1 MKEFEPE
8 RKEASIS
15 EFFDKNRQMLGFDS
29 PLKALFMTVKEA
41 VDNSLD
47 ACADHGILPEITIR
61 VSEERKDI
69 FRVYVEDNGPGIPRN
84 EVENSFGKMLYGSR
98 FFEERQ
104 TRGQQGLGISAA
116 ILYAQKTTGT
126 PTEIVTKTEGDITAY
141 KFILEIDIKKNSP
154 NTLSVEP
161 VIWDVKSGLKLTITL
176 KGRYASG
183 RQSIEEYLRE
193 TALANPQGTFHIHL
207 PDKDIEIQRNVDE
220 PPPIPISVKPHP
232 HGVELGDLI
241 SIIREDAGKPLESI
255 LEHRFSR
262 VTKQVARFL
271 VEKSGLGGKDVR
283 KMTREDFERLLKVI
297 RETEFMEPRK
307 DCLSPIGS
315 DALFRSAI
323 ATFREYH
330 PAYFSQP
337 VTRGPFVYSG
347 HPFMVEAIAI
357 YGGDLPKEEQIK
369 VLRFANRF
377 PLLYQQGS
385 CAITKA
391 ISNIN
396 WNQYGFS
403 QPVREQL
410 PIGPLI
416 LAIHVASTKIPFTS
430 EAKEAIAQVP
440 EIMDALDVAL
450 KAVARQ
456 IKTMR
461 RKEAHKN
468 QVEEKFSLIEK
479 ILPEIAAKSS
489 KILGRDAPDIRPV
502 ISKVMNVVAFR
513 EVDGELWVENFT
525 AKEQSF
531 KVLIKGEKEFSQEVK
546 ELKPFQ
552 KLKLS
557 FPKGAVSSSE
567 IYADLPEP
575 VLLGAYSL
583 PKVLENE

>member
-1 MKEFEPE
+1 MKSFEPT
-8 RKEASIS
+8 RKEVSIS

-29 PLKALFMTVKEA
+29 PQKALFMAVKEA

-47 ACADHGILPEITIR
+47 ACSDMGILPEITVR
-61 VSEERKDI
+61 VSEEGKDI
-69 FRVYVEDNGPGIPRN
+69 FKVYVEDNGPGIPRN
-84 EVENSFGKMLYGSR
+84 EVEESFGKMLYGSR

-116 ILYAQKTTGT
+116 ILYAQKTTGV
-126 PTEIVTKTEGDITAY
+126 PAEIVTKTEGDITAY
-141 KFILEIDIKKNSP
+141 RFVLEIDVKRNSP

-161 VIWDVKSGLKLTITL
+161 VIWDVKSGLKITITL
-176 KGRYASG
+176 KGRYTTG

-193 TALANPQGTFHIHL
+193 TALANPHSTFHIHL
-207 PDKDIEIQRNVDE
+207 PDKDIEIARSVED

-232 HGVELGDLI
+232 HGIDLGDLI
-241 SIIREDAGKPLESI
+241 SIVRESSEKPLETI
-255 LEHRFSR
+255 LEQRFSR
-262 VTKQVARFL
+262 VTKQVAKSI
-271 VEKSGLGGKDVR
+271 VEKSGLSGKDVK
-283 KMTREDFERLLKVI
+283 KMSRDDFDRLLKVI

-323 ATFREYH
+323 ATFKDYH

-347 HPFMVEAIAI
+347 HPFLIEAIAI
-357 YGGDLPKEEQIK
+357 YGGDLPKEEPIK

-385 CAITKA
+385 CAITRA
-391 ISNIN
+391 ISSIN

-403 QPVREQL
+403 QPVKDQL
-410 PIGPLI
+410 PVGPLI
-416 LAIHVASTKIPFTS
+416 LAVHVASTKVPFTS
-430 EAKEAIAQVP
+430 EAKEAIAQVD
-440 EIMDALDVAL
+440 EIMDALDTAL

-456 IKTMR
+456 IKTMK

-468 QVEEKFSLIEK
+468 QVEEKFSLIEQ

-489 KILGRDAPDIRPV
+489 KILGKEVPDIRPV

-513 EVDGELWVENFT
+513 EINGELWVENFT
-525 AKEQSF
+525 GRQQSF
-531 KVLIKGEKEFSQEVK
+531 KVLLRGEKEFSQDVK
-546 ELKPFQ
+546 DLKPFQ
-552 KLKLS
+552 KMKLN
-557 FPKGAVSSSE
+557 FQREAVISGE
-567 IYADLPEP
+567 VYVDLPEP
-575 VLLGAYSL
+575 ILLGAYSL
-583 PKVLENE
+583 PKVFENE